1 VFTIVSTNY
10 IAYAATLMQSLAEH
24 VPDAARFIILSDT
37 PRDFTDTNLSATL
50 LGCEQL
56 GIANLD
62 NMKIWYSVIEFN
74 TAIKPYA
81 FIFMFEQRGFDEACY
96 IDPDILLFSG
106 MDEVFDALQDHS
118 CVLTPHM
125 LSPLQDGKEPSD
137 LTIMKSGVYNLGFL
151 GLKNDEDG
159 LGLAKWW
166 ADRCFLNCRVDI
178 AGNMFTDQRWMDLA
192 PVFVRRPFILRHPGY
207 NVAYWNLLHRIVTK
221 DRDGT
226 WIVNGERLVF
236 FHFSG
241 ISPDDRAQ
249 FSKHQ
254 NRFSPD
260 NMGEVNELCDLYRL
274 RVLANHWRQY
284 AKVAYG
290 FGSLPGGRRIND
302 IMRHWVVRAVDE
314 GRLNPKDELSFP
326 ADFFDAPEEAV
337 AEKGVRLTRFMYQ
350 FWLDRRDLS
359 AAFDIFTEAGL
370 RGYFDWFLGGDAA
383 AQGVDA
389 SSLLAAGMLRN
400 HGALPGPAVLPLL
413 LPPWPRVSLDVW
425 VERSTEA
432 LADLAADLVLDVAGT
447 FIRLPKQAGLL
458 WERRRDLQ
466 SAFDVNVPEGLY
478 GYLCWTL
485 TNGIPEGAIDL
496 DSFSEE
502 FICNFRQVSV
512 ISNLY
517 ADMPITEGMISVR
530 HVRSG
535 RDALPGWQRFPVE
548 RSGRLAHGLWFAFV
562 APELFGWPKTFV
574 APVCEYFWEVTP
586 VRTDG
591 FSLNRAIL
599 ALWEMRADLQRAFPL
614 GDRISVWRYLRW
626 LVVDGLRELK
636 LSIQD
641 LDPRLPAFLRSE
653 SPRFEGMSQ
662 ILEMVHDSRADL
674 REHFDLN
681 TSAGREGMKAWA
693 EAHLRAEI
701 LSLPLGQ
708 ALFKADDSG
717 PDPPVRPVHYA
728 RVALSGYWRA
738 PSGRG
743 EDIRGSARSLD
754 EVGFDDYVVV
764 DLETRTVLLPDGS
777 TLPGGYDVEAETNI
791 VHTNADTTVDDARY
805 LRRLGIHAARAI
817 GFWAWELEWLPDYWR
832 HAYSFYDEIWAS
844 TEFAE
849 QAFQRDGL
857 RPVTKV
863 PMAVIEPEI
872 DDNLTRADLGLPE
885 TATLFL
891 FMFDFRSYAARKNP
905 QAVVRAFLQAFPDGN
920 EDVHLLIKTSGADAM
935 PADARALR
943 ELANDHRIE
952 LRDERLERSFLLNII
967 RSADAFVSLHRSE
980 GFGRGPAEA
989 MLLGV
994 PTIVT
999 DYSGSS
1005 DYATPAN
1012 ALLVDYQLTTVME
1025 CDYPG
1030 VTGQK
1035 WAEANVA
1042 TAARHMRWVNRNR
1055 AKARALGQRGRKQ
1068 IQRMYNTQ
1076 IVGEAMLCA
1085 LGLHA
1090 NPVAVTETAELVD
1103 MLCDGS
1109 VR

>member
-1 VFTIVSTNY
+1 
-10 IAYAATLMQSLAEH
+10 
-24 VPDAARFIILSDT
+24 
-37 PRDFTDTNLSATL
+37 
-50 LGCEQL
+50 
-56 GIANLD
+56 
-62 NMKIWYSVIEFN
+62 
-74 TAIKPYA
+74 
-81 FIFMFEQRGFDEACY
+81 
-96 IDPDILLFSG
+96 
-106 MDEVFDALQDHS
+106 
-118 CVLTPHM
+118 
-125 LSPLQDGKEPSD
+125 
-137 LTIMKSGVYNLGFL
+137 
-151 GLKNDEDG
+151 
-159 LGLAKWW
+159 
-166 ADRCFLNCRVDI
+166 
-178 AGNMFTDQRWMDLA
+178 
-192 PVFVRRPFILRHPGY
+192 
-207 NVAYWNLLHRIVTK
+207 
-221 DRDGT
+221 
-226 WIVNGERLVF
+226 
-236 FHFSG
+236 
-241 ISPDDRAQ
+241 
-249 FSKHQ
+249 
-254 NRFSPD
+254 
-260 NMGEVNELCDLYRL
+260 
-274 RVLANHWRQY
+274 
-284 AKVAYG
+284 
-290 FGSLPGGRRIND
+290 
-302 IMRHWVVRAVDE
+302 
-314 GRLNPKDELSFP
+314 
-326 ADFFDAPEEAV
+326 
-337 AEKGVRLTRFMYQ
+337 
-350 FWLDRRDLS
+350 
-359 AAFDIFTEAGL
+359 
-370 RGYFDWFLGGDAA
+370 
-383 AQGVDA
+383 
-389 SSLLAAGMLRN
+389 
-400 HGALPGPAVLPLL
+400 
-413 LPPWPRVSLDVW
+413 
-425 VERSTEA
+425 
-432 LADLAADLVLDVAGT
+432 
-447 FIRLPKQAGLL
+447 
-458 WERRRDLQ
+458 
-466 SAFDVNVPEGLY
+466 
-478 GYLCWTL
+478 
-485 TNGIPEGAIDL
+485 
-496 DSFSEE
+496 
-502 FICNFRQVSV
+502 
-512 ISNLY
+512 
-517 ADMPITEGMISVR
+517 
-530 HVRSG
+530 
-535 RDALPGWQRFPVE
+535 
-548 RSGRLAHGLWFAFV
+548 
-562 APELFGWPKTFV
+562 
-574 APVCEYFWEVTP
+574 
-586 VRTDG
+586 
-591 FSLNRAIL
+591 
-599 ALWEMRADLQRAFPL
+599 
-614 GDRISVWRYLRW
+614 
-626 LVVDGLRELK
+626 
-636 LSIQD
+636 
-641 LDPRLPAFLRSE
+641 
-653 SPRFEGMSQ
+653 
-662 ILEMVHDSRADL
+662 
-674 REHFDLN
+674 
-681 TSAGREGMKAWA
+681 
-693 EAHLRAEI
+693 
-701 LSLPLGQ
+701 
-708 ALFKADDSG
+708 
-717 PDPPVRPVHYA
+717 
-728 RVALSGYWRA
+728 
-738 PSGRG
+738 
-743 EDIRGSARSLD
+743 
-754 EVGFDDYVVV
+754 VVV